1 MYTFRA
7 EYIHTYIHTYI
18 YTYNTYILKCCT
30 HAYTRMQSA
39 TCAKKIEA
47 HRPQGSCPTLHSR
60 GGMSSTPLTKKHETQ
75 VGKLNQAI

>member
-7 EYIHTYIHTYI
+7 EYIHTHIFIHTYI
-18 YTYNTYILKCCT
+18 YTT
-30 HAYTRMQSA
+30 HISLNVAHTQSA